1 MSESNDPLFETL
13 FRGSSSALALASAAP
28 VPTIGTHSR
37 AGNAMGRTR
46 LALLAGASQAVAN
59 TGTKITM
66 SQVAALSGV
75 AKATL
80 YNHFRTREAVL
91 AALLAH
97 QVDELIER
105 VGSAP
110 LERALI
116 ETASEISTHPV
127 LRLLAQ
133 TDPGTLAALARVDT
147 RLEGW
152 RRANDAVA
160 AALSRAGL
168 GGTNIILRW
177 LASYVVTPGRPDSI
191 VEDAR
196 ILLTGLPAA
205 PAAVAGDTGSVGVTD
220 PGPLGVLGAASMGV
234 PDAGRMGVSDAEAR
248 SA

>member
-46 LALLAGASQAVAN
+46 LALLAGASQAVAR

-97 QVDELIER
+97 EVDELIER

-116 ETASEISTHPV
+116 ETATEISTHPV
-127 LRLLAQ
+127 LRLLSA

-160 AALSRAGL
+160 AALGRAGL

-177 LASYVVTPGRPDSI
+177 LASYLVTPGRPDSI

-196 ILLTGLPAA
+196 ILLTGLPIV
-205 PAAVAGDTGSVGVTD
+205 AVAAGGQPGSVGGPDAAVLGVSD
-220 PGPLGVLGAASMGV
+220 AGPLGAA
-234 PDAGRMGVSDAEAR
+234 AEAR

>member
-66 SQVAALSGV
+66 SQVAAYSGV

-105 VGSAP
+105 VGGAP

-116 ETASEISTHPV
+116 ETAIEVSTHPL
-127 LRLLAQ
+127 LRLLAAA
-133 TDPGTLAALARVDT
+133 DPGTLAALARVDT
-147 RLEGW
+147 RLDGW
-152 RRANDAVA
+152 RRAHDAVA
-160 AALSRAGL
+160 AALSGAEL
-168 GGTNIILRW
+168 AGTNIILRW
-177 LASYVVTPGRPDSI
+177 LASYVVTPASPESI
-191 VEDAR
+191 LEDVR
-196 ILLTGLPAA
+196 ILLAGLPAA
-205 PAAVAGDTGSVGVTD
+205 PARKAGPRGSADG
-220 PGPLGVLGAASMGV
+220 
-234 PDAGRMGVSDAEAR
+234 EAR